1 MGNLTNLAF
10 YAYLVR
16 LTANAAHALGNTA
29 DEQTYNDLFECVKGG
44 FNAKYWR
51 AGGYYAEANPGT
63 ASQAAAVMA
72 ESGDGGKTLR
82 AENARCVS
90 LVGVQG
96 DAVVYRVGSG
106 RYQFSIG
113 SANLPA
119 GTPKGCYA

>member
-1 MGNLTNLAF
+1 MTHRAHVAAVDLGASSSRVMLGRVGHGTLDVTILANTT
-10 YAYLVR
+10 ALV
-16 LTANAAHALGNTA
+16 
-29 DEQTYNDLFECVKGG
+29 YV
-44 FNAKYWR
+44 
-51 AGGYYAEANPGT
+51 PGT
-63 ASQAAAVMA
+63 DPAKVG

-106 RYQFSIG
+106 SYQFSVG